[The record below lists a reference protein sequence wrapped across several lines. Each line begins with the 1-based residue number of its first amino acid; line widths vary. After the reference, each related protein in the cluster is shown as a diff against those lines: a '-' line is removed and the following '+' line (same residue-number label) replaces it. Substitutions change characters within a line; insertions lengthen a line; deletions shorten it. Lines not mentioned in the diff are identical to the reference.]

1 MTADDENERDR
12 RRDGPPAGDPVRDL
26 LLGLAAQI
34 DQLAAL
40 FGGGRTRRSAADGPS
55 EAGGFGTSAFAGF
68 GNAGSAGFD
77 TGGFGTGGGEA
88 ADAHGLGD
96 VTGEITTL
104 LAEIGDLLARL
115 IAALIAV
122 LEAIAKALRSTPAD
136 PGAPRHY
143 EPIAVRIDVAGTTD
157 HGRTRNPG
165 PTRTPQPQP
174 HPEEEN

>member
-12 RRDGPPAGDPVRDL
+12 RRDGPPAGDPMRDL

-40 FGGGRTRRSAADGPS
+40 FGDGHTRRPAADGSS

-68 GNAGSAGFD
+68 GNPGFD
-77 TGGFGTGGGEA
+77 GPGCDPAGGEA
-88 ADAHGLGD
+88 SGVHGLGD
-96 VTGEITTL
+96 VSGEITTL

-115 IAALIAV
+115 IAALIAM

>member
-1 MTADDENERDR
+1 M
-12 RRDGPPAGDPVRDL
+12 
-26 LLGLAAQI
+26 
-34 DQLAAL
+34 
-40 FGGGRTRRSAADGPS
+40 
-55 EAGGFGTSAFAGF
+55 
-68 GNAGSAGFD
+68 
-77 TGGFGTGGGEA
+77 
-88 ADAHGLGD
+88 HGLGD
-96 VTGEITTL
+96 VSGEITTL
-104 LAEIGDLLARL
+104 LAEIGDLVSRL